1 MPGAPRRGRGRP
13 GQSPS
18 PTVCAHRS
26 RTCFRD
32 PKEVTGD
39 LHEGARGGP
48 SALLCVWGRG
58 EDPRPLVRGWRE
70 VSPVRRQQI
79 IVAVELI
86 SPSSLQSY
94 VLRADFR
101 PPPSLPCALLPP
113 AGCVLPGRPQQPHP
127 PGFSRLG
134 WPDLRMPLTAF
145 LQRRPS
151 LPRDTGRMVC
161 HPVPELHPPR
171 SPRLGSRHR
180 SLTHLLLPEARAF
193 ACGFFGLIGSTHLS
207 PASSKLGSEGK
218 SMGRK
223 TNC

>member
-1 MPGAPRRGRGRP
+1 MRDAGRPAQGAGKARPEPEPHCVCASEPDVLPGPQGGDRRPPRGRAGR
-13 GQSPS
+13 
-18 PTVCAHRS
+18 TECAPLRLG
-26 RTCFRD
+26 
-32 PKEVTGD
+32 TG
-39 LHEGARGGP
+39 
-48 SALLCVWGRG
+48 G
-58 EDPRPLVRGWRE
+58 EDPGPLVRGWRE

-94 VLRADFR
+94 VLRPDFR
-101 PPPSLPCALLPP
+101 PPPSLPCALFPP

-161 HPVPELHPPR
+161 HPVPELHPR
-171 SPRLGSRHR
+171 VR
-180 SLTHLLLPEARAF
+180 RAW
-193 ACGFFGLIGSTHLS
+193 GPGIG
-207 PASSKLGSEGK
+207 P
-218 SMGRK
+218 
-223 TNC
+223 